1 MKYLLLFL
9 VAFFSGSIPFSY
21 IFGKLFLKVDIRD
34 FGDKNPGAVNAFRA
48 GGFWVGFLSLLFD
61 YLKGAVPLYLILIY
75 GKLNVIE
82 RTPAL
87 PFALISIAPV
97 LGHVFTPFLKFK
109 GGKGI
114 DTTVGIWSA
123 LTLWEVPVF
132 LGGFFT
138 IFLILKKIVKEKITD
153 TLIVIVS
160 MILLIVFVAFR
171 YRSLHYIL
179 TAFLN
184 ASLLLLGQ
192 YREKLFK

>member
-1 MKYLLLFL
+1 
-9 VAFFSGSIPFSY
+9 
-21 IFGKLFLKVDIRD
+21 
-34 FGDKNPGAVNAFRA
+34 
-48 GGFWVGFLSLLFD
+48 
-61 YLKGAVPLYLILIY
+61 VPLYLILIY

>member
-1 MKYLLLFL
+1 M
-9 VAFFSGSIPFSY
+9 
-21 IFGKLFLKVDIRD
+21 
-34 FGDKNPGAVNAFRA
+34 
-48 GGFWVGFLSLLFD
+48 
-61 YLKGAVPLYLILIY
+61 
-75 GKLNVIE
+75 NVIE